1 MSSTKKKDVPFWKTG
16 RTGGKSPN
24 GSRLPHVEL
33 YADLLQD
40 PAFAGL
46 TGSAYKTY
54 IGMMKERGQQSEN
67 FAFAFTEISTRE
79 LENTLKGKA
88 VRYIVNDAGEG
99 LCLFFEGWT
108 DNTGSNHGDAIHI
121 SPVIDAAGKP
131 QLVVQYVP
139 EEERPEDSETS
150 NNGVVGE

>member
-1 MSSTKKKDVPFWKTG
+1 MNV
-16 RTGGKSPN
+16 
-24 GSRLPHVEL
+24 
-33 YADLLQD
+33 
-40 PAFAGL
+40 
-46 TGSAYKTY
+46 
-54 IGMMKERGQQSEN
+54 
-67 FAFAFTEISTRE
+67 FTEISTRE
-79 LENTLKGKA
+79 LENTLKGK
-88 VRYIVNDAGEG
+88 

>member
-1 MSSTKKKDVPFWKTG
+1 MNV
-16 RTGGKSPN
+16 
-24 GSRLPHVEL
+24 
-33 YADLLQD
+33 
-40 PAFAGL
+40 
-46 TGSAYKTY
+46 
-54 IGMMKERGQQSEN
+54 
-67 FAFAFTEISTRE
+67 FTEISTRE

-139 EEERPEDSETS
+139 EEERPEDSETC
-150 NNGVVGE
+150 NNGSTETINKALYEYIAYRDEALLQYAGYGNLCNSQQHSSRKKFRFFTFDITYLFQ

>member
-1 MSSTKKKDVPFWKTG
+1 MTV
-16 RTGGKSPN
+16 
-24 GSRLPHVEL
+24 
-33 YADLLQD
+33 
-40 PAFAGL
+40 
-46 TGSAYKTY
+46 
-54 IGMMKERGQQSEN
+54 
-67 FAFAFTEISTRE
+67 FTEINTRE

-139 EEERPEDSETS
+139 EEERPEDSETC

>member
-1 MSSTKKKDVPFWKTG
+1 MNV
-16 RTGGKSPN
+16 
-24 GSRLPHVEL
+24 
-33 YADLLQD
+33 
-40 PAFAGL
+40 
-46 TGSAYKTY
+46 
-54 IGMMKERGQQSEN
+54 
-67 FAFAFTEISTRE
+67 FTEISTRE

-131 QLVVQYVP
+131 QLAVCPGRGTARRQ
-139 EEERPEDSETS
+139 R
-150 NNGVVGE
+150 NQQQRRCG

>member
-1 MSSTKKKDVPFWKTG
+1 MNV
-16 RTGGKSPN
+16 
-24 GSRLPHVEL
+24 
-33 YADLLQD
+33 
-40 PAFAGL
+40 
-46 TGSAYKTY
+46 
-54 IGMMKERGQQSEN
+54 
-67 FAFAFTEISTRE
+67 FTVISTRE

-139 EEERPEDSETS
+139 EERRPEDSETC

>member
-1 MSSTKKKDVPFWKTG
+1 MNV
-16 RTGGKSPN
+16 
-24 GSRLPHVEL
+24 
-33 YADLLQD
+33 
-40 PAFAGL
+40 
-46 TGSAYKTY
+46 
-54 IGMMKERGQQSEN
+54 
-67 FAFAFTEISTRE
+67 FTEISTRE

-108 DNTGSNHGDAIHI
+108 DN
-121 SPVIDAAGKP
+121 KP

>member
-1 MSSTKKKDVPFWKTG
+1 MNV
-16 RTGGKSPN
+16 
-24 GSRLPHVEL
+24 
-33 YADLLQD
+33 
-40 PAFAGL
+40 
-46 TGSAYKTY
+46 
-54 IGMMKERGQQSEN
+54 
-67 FAFAFTEISTRE
+67 FTEISTRE

-121 SPVIDAAGKP
+121 SPVIAAGKP

>member
-1 MSSTKKKDVPFWKTG
+1 MTHHRV
-16 RTGGKSPN
+16 R
-24 GSRLPHVEL
+24 V
-33 YADLLQD
+33 
-40 PAFAGL
+40 
-46 TGSAYKTY
+46 
-54 IGMMKERGQQSEN
+54 GQ
-67 FAFAFTEISTRE
+67 FTEISTRE

>member
-1 MSSTKKKDVPFWKTG
+1 MGAVRRTVPAAGAHPCFFCKALLQEVFQQG
-16 RTGGKSPN
+16 QESFL
-24 GSRLPHVEL
+24 SRLV
-33 YADLLQD
+33 
-40 PAFAGL
+40 
-46 TGSAYKTY
+46 
-54 IGMMKERGQQSEN
+54 
-67 FAFAFTEISTRE
+67 E